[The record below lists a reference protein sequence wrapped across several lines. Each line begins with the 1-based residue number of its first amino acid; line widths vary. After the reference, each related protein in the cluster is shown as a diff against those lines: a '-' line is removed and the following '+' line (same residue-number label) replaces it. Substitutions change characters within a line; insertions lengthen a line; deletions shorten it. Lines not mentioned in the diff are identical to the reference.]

1 MTSGFYINHCVM
13 GHKCLTFVGA
23 EGVEPPTLCL
33 YSEPTELS
41 SRYSFL
47 LSDNCVRPH
56 ILPPHNHQVAASVG
70 VCLPC
75 SHLKTN
81 FVLSVLFVHYCV
93 GLRIIGQSLPEGNS
107 LPLRLSALS

>member
-33 YSEPTELS
+33 Y
-41 SRYSFL
+41 
-47 LSDNCVRPH
+47 

-93 GLRIIGQSLPEGNS
+93 GLRIIGRSLP
-107 LPLRLSALS
+107 

>member
-33 YSEPTELS
+33 Y
-41 SRYSFL
+41 